1 MKYIFYHN
9 INDIP
14 KNILTQFD
22 KKIFHTNNSILLFID
37 DLLSGLNTKT
47 YVILVVMDNEKLVG
61 TLGIAYLS
69 SKIKKLMN
77 LEFLERTYDVRNIY
91 ILPEYR
97 GKKICSK
104 MINKLKKYVY
114 PKVKRLNLWVDS
126 TNIAA
131 IKCYKSSGFIEY
143 KNKKAI
149 KWLNDNIEKYFG
161 FINENKLV
169 YYTIKL

>member
-1 MKYIFYHN
+1 MIVCYCLI
-9 INDIP
+9 
-14 KNILTQFD
+14 
-22 KKIFHTNNSILLFID
+22 
-37 DLLSGLNTKT
+37 
-47 YVILVVMDNEKLVG
+47 
-61 TLGIAYLS
+61 
-69 SKIKKLMN
+69 KIKPKVKLDQKW
-77 LEFLERTYDVRNIY
+77 FDI
-91 ILPEYR
+91 EYR

-126 TNIAA
+126 TNMAA

-161 FINENKLV
+161 FTNENKLV

>member
-61 TLGIAYLS
+61 TLGKNPIY
-69 SKIKKLMN
+69 N
-77 LEFLERTYDVRNIY
+77 NID
-91 ILPEYR
+91 L
-97 GKKICSK
+97 
-104 MINKLKKYVY
+104 
-114 PKVKRLNLWVDS
+114 
-126 TNIAA
+126 
-131 IKCYKSSGFIEY
+131 
-143 KNKKAI
+143 
-149 KWLNDNIEKYFG
+149 
-161 FINENKLV
+161 
-169 YYTIKL
+169 